1 MHRGHVD
8 LHALAGAPGDDGAA
22 GGVHLHH
29 ASLSHGQG
37 EAEVGVE
44 DPSHI
49 THRVDRIVMNHGAPQ
64 ALSAGTRLLQDLRF
78 GDGQRGAHATRVT
91 ASRQYEVGDPPVTFP
106 KTTDD

>member
-1 MHRGHVD
+1 MAV
-8 LHALAGAPGDDGAA
+8 LIAVEAALPGDDGAA
-22 GGVHLHH
+22 RGVHLHH

-64 ALSAGTRLLQDLRF
+64 ALSAGTGLLQDLRF
-78 GDGQRGAHATRVT
+78 RNGQRGAHTTRV
-91 ASRQYEVGDPPVTFP
+91 AVSRDRLFP
-106 KTTDD
+106 